1 MTNLI
6 LSMMPAMLAAADA
19 TSVDPKA
26 MAAIGAGIA
35 IGLGALGSSLAMGN
49 LAGKALEAGS
59 RQPEIFS
66 KIQTLMLMAIVF
78 VESLCIYALVVAL
91 LLIFTF

>member
-1 MTNLI
+1 MTNLF

-19 TSVDPKA
+19 TTVDPKA

>member
-1 MTNLI
+1 MTNLV
-6 LSMMPAMLAAADA
+6 LSIMPVILAAAEA
-19 TSVDPKA
+19 TTVDPKA
-26 MAAIGAGIA
+26 MAALGAGIA
-35 IGLGALGSSLAMGN
+35 IGLGALGSSLAMGS
-49 LAGKALEAGS
+49 LAGKALESGA

-78 VESLCIYALVVAL
+78 IESLCIYSLVVAL

>member
-1 MTNLI
+1 
-6 LSMMPAMLAAADA
+6 MMPAMLAAADV
-19 TSVDPKA
+19 TTVDPKA

>member
-6 LSMMPAMLAAADA
+6 LSMMPAMLAVADA
-19 TSVDPKA
+19 TTIDPKA

-35 IGLGALGSSLAMGN
+35 IGLDALGSSLAMGN